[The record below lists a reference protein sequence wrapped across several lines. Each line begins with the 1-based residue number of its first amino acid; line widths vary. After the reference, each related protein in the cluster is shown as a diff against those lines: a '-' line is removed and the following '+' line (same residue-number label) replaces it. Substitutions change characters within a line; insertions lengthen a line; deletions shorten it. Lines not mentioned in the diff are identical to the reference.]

1 MQCFG
6 TAFTLITWYSKCTC
20 TQHVQRKVWTC
31 IYGTTYNIWQI
42 YNYVWNSTIQL
53 TSVGLIQ
60 EFPQLSTLLW
70 RTALL
75 AVRYRKSG
83 NFRSRIQLKMPVCH
97 YSLGSPSRQCHM
109 ASIDPPTHYSTIS
122 IWSRSHMRL
131 HLLISVVAH
140 TSEAPYTYSCV
151 ILPLCHKYSHCHEH
165 TAISSLWTT
174 AYATVDKHACPSFL
188 GTFYSPVHTQLST
201 DLESCVLLTISRV
214 YTKTRKQTDIT
225 HPLVIPSQVFIPYH
239 SQAAKL

>member
-1 MQCFG
+1 MQC
-6 TAFTLITWYSKCTC
+6 
-20 TQHVQRKVWTC
+20 KVWTC
-31 IYGTTYNIWQI
+31 IYGTYNIWQI

-97 YSLGSPSRQCHM
+97 YSYMALGSPSKQCHT
-109 ASIDPPTHYSTIS
+109 ASIDPPTHYGTIS

-140 TSEAPYTYSCV
+140 TSEAPYTYSCHTPIV
-151 ILPLCHKYSHCHEH
+151 SQIQPLSWAYCNKQLVNNCLCYSRQACLPIISWHILLPCAHAVVNWPWELCSFDNFEGLHKEKKANRHH
-165 TAISSLWTT
+165 TP
-174 AYATVDKHACPSFL
+174 PS
-188 GTFYSPVHTQLST
+188 YTQSGIHSIPQP
-201 DLESCVLLTISRV
+201 SC
-214 YTKTRKQTDIT
+214 
-225 HPLVIPSQVFIPYH
+225 
-239 SQAAKL
+239 